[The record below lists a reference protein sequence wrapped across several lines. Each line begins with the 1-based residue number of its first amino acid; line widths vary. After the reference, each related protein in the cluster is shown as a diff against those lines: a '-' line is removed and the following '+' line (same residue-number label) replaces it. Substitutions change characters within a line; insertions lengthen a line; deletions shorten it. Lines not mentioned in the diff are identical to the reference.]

1 MPGSNSYL
9 LDDGEFCRVEKAF
22 RRFGEQL
29 VNRNESTSVLQL
41 TCLHWCILAEYQ
53 PLPNIRVVC

>member
-9 LDDGEFCRVEKAF
+9 VDDGESSRVEKAF

-29 VNRNESTSVLQL
+29 VNCNESTSVLQL
-41 TCLHWCILAEYQ
+41 TCLHGCILAVYQ
-53 PLPNIRVVC
+53 PLPNIKVVC